1 MELAVSLEHPAPVHR
16 YRRQVLLAV
25 CALAALAATAM
36 SAHLGAS
43 SASSHPELVALAR
56 ALIVGVPIAAGLY
69 TWGRH
74 GRERFGVLLVGVGAG
89 LFLTTLAESDDDLL
103 YTFGRAAGWLVEV
116 LVVYVILSFPTGRLP
131 EHKDRLL
138 VGAMGLVV
146 LTMFFP
152 RLALMDDFE
161 VPSPYTSCTHD
172 CPSNAFFVLADE
184 PAFAEAV
191 MRPLG
196 AFLVVAVMVAV
207 LLRLRERMRD
217 ATPLARRMFAP
228 VLALGAARVGLL
240 AVGFPA
246 RQANPTGRAVE
257 VISWLIAFA
266 VPAIA
271 LAFLLGIL
279 RWRLFAGRAL
289 KRLAECLRSMP
300 DAATLRRAFAEA
312 FNDPTVQIAFPSGNG
327 WMDCWGR
334 PTTLPVPGEGHSVNE
349 VRRDGSVVAAVVQD
363 DALKADPELV
373 GAGIAMAGVV
383 LENQRLAA
391 EAEVAMREV
400 RHSRARI
407 AASADQER
415 RRIERDLHDGAQQRL
430 VALRIEL
437 ELAEETV
444 RRDPEEGIGRL
455 HRLEHDVDEALEDL
469 RSLAHGVYPPL
480 LADRGLAEAL
490 RAAAMRSPIHV
501 EVDVREVG
509 RYPPEVEGAV
519 YFCVLE
525 ALQNAL
531 KHATG
536 ARRVVVRL
544 DGGTNAELR
553 FSVRDDGAG
562 APGGAIDPGAG
573 LTNMRDRLAA
583 VGGALQITSAPG
595 MGTTL
600 RGRVP
605 TSAPTSF

>member
-1 MELAVSLEHPAPVHR
+1 M
-16 YRRQVLLAV
+16 LLGV
-25 CALAALAATAM
+25 CGLAALAATVTA
-36 SAHLGAS
+36 AAQGADAGS
-43 SASSHPELVALAR
+43 SRPELVALAR
-56 ALIVGVPIAAGLY
+56 ALIVGVPVAAGLY

-74 GRERFGVLLVGVGAG
+74 GSERFGLLLVGLGAG
-89 LFLTTLAESDDDLL
+89 LSLTTLAESDDELL
-103 YTFGRAAGWLVEV
+103 YTFGRIAGWLVEV
-116 LVVYVILSFPTGRLP
+116 LVVYAILSFPTGRLP
-131 EHKDRLL
+131 GHKDRVL

-146 LTMFFP
+146 LTLFLP

-172 CPSNAFFVLADE
+172 CPSNALFLLADE
-184 PAFAEAV
+184 PAFADGV
-191 MRPLG
+191 LRPAG
-196 AFLVVAVMVAV
+196 ALLVVVVMVAV
-207 LLRLRERMRD
+207 LFRLRERMRD
-217 ATPLARRMFAP
+217 ATPFARRMLAP
-228 VLALGAARVGLL
+228 VVALGAARVGLL

-246 RQANPTGRAVE
+246 RQANPTGQAVE

-289 KRLAECLRSMP
+289 TRLAECLQSMP
-300 DAATLRRAFAEA
+300 DAAALRRAFAEA
-312 FNDPTVQIAFPSGNG
+312 FDDPTVQIAFPAGGSADG

-334 PTTLPVPGEGHSVNE
+334 PTTLPAPGEARSVNE
-349 VRRDGSVVAAVVQD
+349 VRRDGTVVAAVVQD
-363 DALKADPELV
+363 DALKAQPDLV
-373 GAGIAMAGVV
+373 DAGLAMASVV
-383 LENQRLAA
+383 LDNQRLAA
-391 EAEVAMREV
+391 EAEIAMREV
-400 RHSRARI
+400 RQSRARI
-407 AASADQER
+407 AASAERER

-437 ELAEETV
+437 ELAEEMV
-444 RRDPEEGIGRL
+444 RSDPEAGIGRL
-455 HRLEHDVDEALEDL
+455 RQLEHDVDEALEDL

-490 RAAAMRSPIHV
+490 WAAAMRSPIQV
-501 EVDVREVG
+501 EVDAREVG

-525 ALQNAL
+525 ALQNAV

-536 ARRVVVRL
+536 ARRVVVGL
-544 DGGTNAELR
+544 DGGTKAELR

-562 APGGAIDPGAG
+562 SPGAAIDPGVG

-583 VGGALQITSAPG
+583 VGGAVHITSAPG
-595 MGTTL
+595 VGTTL

-605 TSAPTSF
+605 TSGPISS